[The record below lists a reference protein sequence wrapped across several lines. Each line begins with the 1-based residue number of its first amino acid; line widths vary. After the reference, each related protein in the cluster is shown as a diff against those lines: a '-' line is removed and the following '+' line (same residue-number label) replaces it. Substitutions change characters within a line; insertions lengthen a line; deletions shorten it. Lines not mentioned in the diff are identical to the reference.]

1 MSTVQ
6 SRDPIAKALS
16 ALTWLVENSQDVG
29 VRELA
34 NALKVSPSSAHR
46 ILGALVDVG
55 FVRQDV
61 ASSRYSLGLEFLRLC
76 HITTS
81 KQPVRQLAYPHMKAL
96 AESCGETVVLGL
108 YDRDHL
114 QMMFASEALPST
126 PFALRYVI
134 QLDTWIPVYAGAT
147 GLGIMAFL
155 PNSQIQEVIRA
166 TGLRALTEKTIT
178 APDALIKELRATR
191 NRGYAISRGQR
202 MPDAGA
208 IAAPIFSSRG
218 ECLGDI
224 AIALPKQR
232 LDASRE
238 KSLALQVVKCAN
250 ALTADLGGS
259 HPVLD
264 DLTELNLQVGR

>member
-1 MSTVQ
+1 MSTAQ

-46 ILGALVDVG
+46 ILGALMDVG
-55 FVRQDV
+55 FVRQDA

-96 AESCGETVVLGL
+96 ADQCGETVVLGL

-114 QMMFASEALPST
+114 KMMFASEALPST

-155 PNSQIQEVIRA
+155 PNAQIQAIIRS
-166 TGLRALTEKTIT
+166 TGLRALTDKTIT
-178 APDALIKELRATR
+178 APDVLVKELRATR

-208 IAAPIFSSRG
+208 IAAPVFSSRG
-218 ECLGDI
+218 EVLGDI

-232 LDASRE
+232 LDTGRE
-238 KSLALQVVKCAN
+238 KSLALMVMKCAN
-250 ALTADLGGS
+250 SLTADLGGN

-264 DLTELNLQVGR
+264 DLADLNVPVPR